1 MALRDHR
8 TVQMGPY
15 APLYDYLCAHED
27 VDEILLSFSEIEA
40 ILGRALPDAA
50 RTPGEG
56 WWSGHPTRLQARCWL
71 AAWRRPDPRYD
82 DLAVIFRLTDQLTKP
97 SMEDQ
102 SRQIK
107 MYLRHAWD
115 MLDFEI
121 QDDQDCVVYLI
132 HFEEPGLYK
141 VGISKAS
148 TSRPQTL
155 ARAGGIVFD
164 TVQVKNRTLARLLE
178 SECLVRVDAART
190 EPPLWIAQWAGTT
203 EFWSDDVS
211 LPPLREILESLND
224 ELPIAYRGAWG

>member
-1 MALRDHR
+1 MALRDHHE
-8 TVQMGPY
+8 VQMGPY
-15 APLYDYLCAHED
+15 APLYDYLRTHEEAEE
-27 VDEILLSFSEIEA
+27 VLLSFVEIEA

-56 WWSGHPTRLQARCWL
+56 WWSGHPTRLQARSWL

-82 DLAVIFRLTDQLTKP
+82 DLCVAFRRTGQLTKP
-97 SMEDQ
+97 SSEDQ

-121 QDDQDCVVYLI
+121 QDAQECVVYLI

-148 TSRPQTL
+148 TSRPQAL
-155 ARAGGIVFD
+155 ARAGGIVRD
-164 TVQVKNRTLARLLE
+164 TVRVKNRTLARLLE

-190 EPPLWIAQWAGTT
+190 EPPIWIAQWAGAT

-211 LPPLREILESLND
+211 LPPFREILESLND
-224 ELPIAYRGAWG
+224 ELPIAYRGAWA